1 MMATPPKALTP
12 EASPRHR
19 FGAELQRWREL
30 RGLSQRRV
38 AELVLHS
45 EETVGKVERAERWPT
60 KGFTKRCDVT
70 LGTDGALMDLWPDV
84 EQQRVACDGRRRRSG
99 NDRSIPRPVVGAI

>member
-1 MMATPPKALTP
+1 MATPPKALTP

-19 FGAELQRWREL
+19 FGAELRRWREL

-60 KGFTKRCDVT
+60 TGFTKRCDVP
-70 LGTDGALMDLWPDV
+70 LGARDGGTCRNWRHLAWAR
-84 EQQRVACDGRRRRSG
+84 ESHTQGCACVP
-99 NDRSIPRPVVGAI
+99 SIRTTTVKR